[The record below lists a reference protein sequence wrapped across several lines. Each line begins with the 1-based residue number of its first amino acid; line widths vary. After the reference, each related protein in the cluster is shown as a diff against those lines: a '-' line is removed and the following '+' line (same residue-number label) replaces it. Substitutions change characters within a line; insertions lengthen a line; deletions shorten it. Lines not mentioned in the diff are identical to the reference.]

1 MSTIKTPAQSAVKPE
16 RMKNDTNWEA
26 DLDRGNARI
35 KEMKQH
41 GGGVRYPTTHSSHI
55 AELGSSYE
63 SNSVSTGKQ
72 TAYHPV
78 VTAARAP
85 APKGK

>member
-1 MSTIKTPAQSAVKPE
+1 M
-16 RMKNDTNWEA
+16 
-26 DLDRGNARI
+26 LDRGNARI

-41 GGGVRYPTTHSSHI
+41 GGGVRYPASHSSHI
-55 AELGSSYE
+55 AEMGSAYE
-63 SNSVSTGKQ
+63 SNTVSTGKQ

-85 APKGK
+85 ALKGK